1 MKKLL
6 FIILTGVCMMIQNVT
21 AQDFAAQKLSAF
33 QNKQEQDGKFD
44 KEAYGRKQPSL
55 EKAKVYFTKDISAN
69 GLLKVYEKVNQNIG
83 GKVAVKWHSGEPNG
97 PYILP
102 VPMVKA
108 LIEAVPNSTL
118 VETNVYY
125 ESPRQTTKGH
135 LETLKI
141 NGWTFC
147 PVDIMDAD
155 GAVMIPIKGGR
166 HFKEMSVGKHLLNYD
181 SMIVLTHFK
190 GHTMGGYGGSMK
202 NIAIGNADGKIGKR
216 MIHTDPGK
224 GQWSVNGARLME
236 NMAESAKATLDL
248 FGDKI
253 VYINVM
259 KNMSVDCDC
268 TGTAAEPPVAR
279 DVGILASTD
288 LVAVDKAS
296 VDLVYRL
303 PEHEGH
309 ALKERIESREG
320 LHQLAYM
327 KQLGMGNDAYELIDV
342 DEQ

>member
-1 MKKLL
+1 
-6 FIILTGVCMMIQNVT
+6 MIQNVT

-190 GHTMGGYGGSMK
+190 GHTMGGYG
-202 NIAIGNADGKIGKR
+202 
-216 MIHTDPGK
+216 
-224 GQWSVNGARLME
+224 V
-236 NMAESAKATLDL
+236 
-248 FGDKI
+248 
-253 VYINVM
+253 
-259 KNMSVDCDC
+259 
-268 TGTAAEPPVAR
+268 
-279 DVGILASTD
+279 
-288 LVAVDKAS
+288 
-296 VDLVYRL
+296 
-303 PEHEGH
+303 
-309 ALKERIESREG
+309 
-320 LHQLAYM
+320 
-327 KQLGMGNDAYELIDV
+327 
-342 DEQ
+342 